1 MALQALIWDVDG
13 TLAETEE
20 AHRAAFNRTFAA
32 RGLDWHWSWEKYR
45 DLLRVTGGVERI
57 THYLRTERPDV
68 LPEETPAATVREI
81 HREKTAAYVAALQR
95 GELPLRPG
103 VARLLAEAR
112 DAGMRLAIATTT
124 SAPNISALLDHSP
137 DPVRLDWFEVVGA
150 GGVIPNKKPAP
161 DIYLWTLERLG
172 LPGGDC
178 LAIEDSRNGLDSAT
192 AAGIPS
198 VITTSSYTRDQQF
211 PGALAVADSLGEPDA
226 PMRMG
231 TGDGHGKVCI
241 DLELLRAWH
250 AAGR

>member
-1 MALQALIWDVDG
+1 MTLKALIWDVDG

-20 AHRAAFNRTFAA
+20 AHRAAFNRTFSA
-32 RGLDWHWSWEKYR
+32 RGLDWEWDWDKYR
-45 DLLRVTGGVERI
+45 DLLRVTGGVERM
-57 THYLRTERPDV
+57 THYVRTERPDA
-68 LPEETPAATVREI
+68 LPDDAMVETVHAM
-81 HREKTAAYVAALQR
+81 HKQKTAEYVAALQR

-172 LPGGDC
+172 LSGADC
-178 LAIEDSRNGLDSAT
+178 LAMEDSRNGLDSAT
-192 AAGIPS
+192 AAAVPA
-198 VITTSSYTRDQQF
+198 VITTSSYTRD
-211 PGALAVADSLGEPDA
+211 
-226 PMRMG
+226 
-231 TGDGHGKVCI
+231 
-241 DLELLRAWH
+241 
-250 AAGR
+250 